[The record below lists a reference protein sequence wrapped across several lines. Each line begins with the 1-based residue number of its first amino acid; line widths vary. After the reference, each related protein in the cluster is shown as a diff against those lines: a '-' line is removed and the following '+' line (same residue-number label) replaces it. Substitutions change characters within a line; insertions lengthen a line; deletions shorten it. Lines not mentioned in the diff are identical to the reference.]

1 MAGFETILAL
11 LLASTAL
18 AVLARR
24 VNVPVPIVMVLGGI
38 LVALVPGLH
47 LVEIDPDLAFAI
59 FVPPLLF
66 RAAITTSVRGL
77 RANLRAVLLLAVGLV
92 CATALVVGV
101 VAHYTLHDLGWEES
115 FVLASIV
122 APPDAVV
129 ALALA
134 HTLKLPRRA
143 VTILEGETLLNDT
156 TAFVLYRLA
165 VRAAMTGEFDWKMAV
180 PRFLMVGLGGI
191 VAGYLVYLV
200 VKWMGRY
207 LKDPILE
214 NVVWLLAPFAAYLPA
229 EAVGASG
236 VLAVVVSGVLLRRS
250 SSLTV
255 SAKTR
260 MQANEVYDVVEHV
273 LNTLIFIL
281 IGMQLGEIFRDPA
294 SPPIAEMIRGT
305 AIVAGVVMVVRI
317 VWMFLG
323 AYGPRVVSRRI
334 RSAEAS
340 PPVRSV
346 VLLSW
351 IGMRGGD
358 SLVTALALP
367 EGIKGRDLIVSVT
380 FGVIL
385 ATLLVQGLTLSPLV
399 RILRLPTD
407 RSLDAEE
414 SLARRH
420 MTAAGDSHLATVAE
434 EGMVPAHVV
443 ERVRRRHVER
453 SEQRIDLNDEQD
465 KKVAEIV
472 SDVERALIAT
482 QRRSVVK
489 LQREGVIDD
498 AVLRLIER
506 ELDLEELALE
516 DDD

>member
-1 MAGFETILAL
+1 VHVGGDDLAL
-11 LLASTAL
+11 ED
-18 AVLARR
+18 R
-24 VNVPVPIVMVLGGI
+24 
-38 LVALVPGLH
+38 
-47 LVEIDPDLAFAI
+47 
-59 FVPPLLF
+59 
-66 RAAITTSVRGL
+66 
-77 RANLRAVLLLAVGLV
+77 
-92 CATALVVGV
+92 
-101 VAHYTLHDLGWEES
+101 
-115 FVLASIV
+115 
-122 APPDAVV
+122 
-129 ALALA
+129 
-134 HTLKLPRRA
+134 
-143 VTILEGETLLNDT
+143 
-156 TAFVLYRLA
+156 
-165 VRAAMTGEFDWKMAV
+165 
-180 PRFLMVGLGGI
+180 
-191 VAGYLVYLV
+191 
-200 VKWMGRY
+200 
-207 LKDPILE
+207 
-214 NVVWLLAPFAAYLPA
+214 
-229 EAVGASG
+229 
-236 VLAVVVSGVLLRRS
+236 
-250 SSLTV
+250 
-255 SAKTR
+255 
-260 MQANEVYDVVEHV
+260 DVVEHV

-294 SPPIAEMIRGT
+294 SPPIAEMLRGT